1 MQVIRF
7 ATYLAPNLYPT
18 YRYVAHYIGEKVGL
32 PTTLTVG
39 HSFSEFAEGQV
50 DVAFMCGLPYVNMA
64 DELSCPIE
72 LLAAPVLLGERYQH
86 RPVYFSD
93 VVVRR
98 ESSYT
103 SFEDLQGCRWAY
115 NQRESHSGWNNVCYS
130 LLERGRTLDYCGEL
144 IETGSHLRSI
154 EKVLDGQADATAVDS
169 QVLDV
174 LFANDS
180 RVAAELRVIDMLGP
194 SSIPPVVI
202 ARRVDAGLK
211 RAIGEALLSM
221 HNDLLAARALAAGD
235 IERFVQVSDEDY
247 WDIRMIRDRAGAVN
261 WALLAE

>member
-98 ESSYT
+98 ESSCT

-115 NQRESHSGWNNVCYS
+115 NQKESHSGWNNVCYS
-130 LLERGRTLDYCGEL
+130 LLERGRTLDYFGEL
-144 IETGSHLRSI
+144 IETGSHLQSI
-154 EKVLDGQADATAVDS
+154 AKVLDGQADATAVDS

-174 LFANDS
+174 LRANDS
-180 RVAAELRVIDMLGP
+180 RVAAELRIIDMLGP

-202 ARRVDAGLK
+202 ARRVDADLK

-221 HNDLLAARALAAGD
+221 HDDPSAARDLGAGA

-247 WDIRMIRDRAGAVN
+247 WDIRMIRDRAGAIN

>member
-18 YRYVAHYIGEKVGL
+18 YRYIAHYVGEKVGL

-39 HSFSEFAEGQV
+39 HAFDEFAEGQV

-64 DELSCPIE
+64 DEPSCPIE
-72 LLAAPVLLGERYQH
+72 LLVAPVLLGERYQH

-98 ESSYT
+98 ESSST
-103 SFEDLQGCRWAY
+103 AFKDLQGCRWAY
-115 NQRESHSGWNNVCYS
+115 NQKESHSGWNNVCYS
-130 LLERGRTLDYCGEL
+130 LLERGRTLDYFGEL
-144 IETGSHLRSI
+144 IETGSHQRSI
-154 EKVLDGQADATAVDS
+154 SKVLDRQADATAVDS

-194 SSIPPVVI
+194 SSIPPMVI
-202 ARRVDAGLK
+202 ARRVDADLK
-211 RAIGEALLSM
+211 RTIVEALLSM
-221 HNDLLAARALAAGD
+221 HDDPLAARALGAGA

-247 WDIRMIRDRAGAVN
+247 QDIRMIRDRAGEIIAS
-261 WALLAE
+261 